1 MAQRSNFQI
10 DDIKINKRGNAFF
23 IDIDATLDEPN
34 CRTAFKDW
42 LDSEYKE
49 TEIDWDKVPVD
60 TPVFVWG
67 DNRKTLKEDIFR
79 LMQKAILSMKHLI
92 TEQQAGL
99 LAQRAAGNI
108 VSWQKWKTNRSMLRE
123 WSIKCLQMPLFYIC
137 FSNFNFRVG
146 ARQ

>member
-23 IDIDATLDEPN
+23 MDIDATLDEPN

-92 TEQQAGL
+92 TEQQAVL

>member
-23 IDIDATLDEPN
+23 MDIDATLDEPN

-79 LMQKAILSMKHLI
+79 LMKSDSLYETFDNGATSWTACTTSRWKHCELAKVEDKQKYAKGV
-92 TEQQAGL
+92 E
-99 LAQRAAGNI
+99 
-108 VSWQKWKTNRSMLRE
+108 
-123 WSIKCLQMPLFYIC
+123 Y
-137 FSNFNFRVG
+137 
-146 ARQ
+146 

>member
-23 IDIDATLDEPN
+23 MDIDATLDEPN

-42 LDSEYKE
+42 LDFEYKE

>member
-23 IDIDATLDEPN
+23 MDIDATLDEPN

>member
-23 IDIDATLDEPN
+23 MDIDAILDEPN

-99 LAQRAAGNI
+99 LAQ
-108 VSWQKWKTNRSMLRE
+108 
-123 WSIKCLQMPLFYIC
+123 
-137 FSNFNFRVG
+137 
-146 ARQ
+146 

>member
-23 IDIDATLDEPN
+23 MDIDATLDEPN

-79 LMQKAILSMKHLI
+79 LMQKAILFMKHLI

>member
-23 IDIDATLDEPN
+23 MDIDATLDEPN

-108 VSWQKWKTNRSMLRE
+108 VSCQKWKTNRSMLRE

>member
-23 IDIDATLDEPN
+23 MDIDATLDEPN

-146 ARQ
+146 AKQ

>member
-23 IDIDATLDEPN
+23 MDIDATLDEPN

-123 WSIKCLQMPLFYIC
+123 WRIKCLQMPLFYIC

>member
-23 IDIDATLDEPN
+23 MDIDATLDEPN

-108 VSWQKWKTNRSMLRE
+108 VSWQKWKTDRSMLRE
-123 WSIKCLQMPLFYIC
+123 WSIKCLQMPLLK
-137 FSNFNFRVG
+137 
-146 ARQ
+146 

>member
-23 IDIDATLDEPN
+23 MDIDATLDEPN

-123 WSIKCLQMPLFYIC
+123 WSIKCLQIPLFYIC

>member
-23 IDIDATLDEPN
+23 MDIDATLDEPN

-137 FSNFNFRVG
+137 FSNFNF
-146 ARQ
+146 

>member
-23 IDIDATLDEPN
+23 MDIDATLDEPN

-60 TPVFVWG
+60 IPVFVWG

-108 VSWQKWKTNRSMLRE
+108 VSWQKWKTNRNMLRE
-123 WSIKCLQMPLFYIC
+123 WSIKCLQMPSFYIC
-137 FSNFNFRVG
+137 FANFNFRVG
-146 ARQ
+146 AKQ

>member
-23 IDIDATLDEPN
+23 MDIDATLDEPN

-108 VSWQKWKTNRSMLRE
+108 VSWQKWKTNRNMLRE

>member
-23 IDIDATLDEPN
+23 MDIDATLDEPN

-79 LMQKAILSMKHLI
+79 LMQKAILFMKHLI

-137 FSNFNFRVG
+137 FYNFNFRVG